1 MSALL
6 TKAGEA
12 IVTNRIIG
20 AGTEPKY
27 LGWGTGTNGAAAT
40 DTALQTASSEART
53 AGTGSQVTVTDT
65 NDTHQVAGT
74 IASTQSQAVTELGVF
89 DASTSGNLYVRAV
102 FAALNLV
109 NGDSVVFTVKTSYIH
124 G

>member
-1 MSALL
+1 M
-6 TKAGEA
+6 
-12 IVTNRIIG
+12 
-20 AGTEPKY
+20 
-27 LGWGTGTNGAAAT
+27 
-40 DTALQTASSEART
+40 
-53 AGTGSQVTVTDT
+53 TDT